1 MLQARPQT
9 DYHPRVSYSF
19 IYTYFI
25 YILGKDLNPTIA
37 GSARINVKGKQGK
50 RAKKNKKFVT
60 QAKPPTP
67 TQAIYALIGE
77 EEENEN

>member
-37 GSARINVKGKQGK
+37 GSARINVK
-50 RAKKNKKFVT
+50 KKDEKERTKEQMDRGRGRNL
-60 QAKPPTP
+60 PPHLW
-67 TQAIYALIGE
+67 QVMR
-77 EEENEN
+77 